1 MKLLMYSVCAGLTLY
16 LHYPL
21 YNSNKCFM
29 YNQKMAIIERVP
41 CSAAIGVTV
50 TVGVCLLSRNGVRW
64 YLTHHILVTPLLRA
78 FTSWLWTL
86 MNVRLLRH
94 INSMTSRI
102 ALRNATY
109 SSLPLHVNL
118 THNLCLNEWFASALC
133 SVGGRRNVNVSEE
146 LSLNYTGWGQRSL
159 GIVKGTPAY
168 RGLLR
173 FFSK

>member
-50 TVGVCLLSRNGVRW
+50 TVGVCLLSRNWVRW

-86 MNVRLLRH
+86 MDVNIV
-94 INSMTSRI
+94 TSRNHMDPPPCNPHPPNLSERYEI
-102 ALRNATY
+102 SCPLDPLPTPYKQPMSVLCNCLISISYTTWRWLL
-109 SSLPLHVNL
+109 SSAE
-118 THNLCLNEWFASALC
+118 TCSCTLCTKHFIF
-133 SVGGRRNVNVSEE
+133 
-146 LSLNYTGWGQRSL
+146 YQ
-159 GIVKGTPAY
+159 
-168 RGLLR
+168 
-173 FFSK
+173 